1 MFESFT
7 QIDTPLEYT
16 ESAVAVVLFLIGL
29 GAGSWLGK
37 FIYGFLLLVLL
48 AIPVWEI
55 ANGLLSGWKDISLG
69 SAGLGLIIAILNQ
82 LPDQIGFKAL
92 PSNKPIL
99 NLISDCYIGIVLFPL
114 SNAYKRI
121 EVLEDKIKANEN
133 NRE

>member
-7 QIDTPLEYT
+7 QIGTPLEYA

-69 SAGLGLIIAILNQ
+69 SAGLGLII
-82 LPDQIGFKAL
+82 
-92 PSNKPIL
+92 
-99 NLISDCYIGIVLFPL
+99 GIVLFPL

-121 EVLEDKIKANEN
+121 EVLEDKIKVNEN